1 MDMEAV
7 CPMCKTTKYRNPSMK
22 LMVNVCG
29 HALCES
35 CVELLFAKGSG
46 SCQECRTPLRRTD
59 FRLQLFEDARID
71 KEVDIRRRILREFC
85 KTEDE
90 FENLRSYNDYLE
102 MVEDIIYNLCNN
114 IDILET
120 NKKIAEYKEENKAHI
135 AKNKHKTK
143 SELLELEDILAEEK
157 SLADKARAEQIEIE
171 KIARLQK
178 VQNKEKLIDDL
189 MFSDV
194 DAGAIMKDH
203 AIKVNST
210 SDASVIA
217 KYGSGAEVAAASRA
231 AMGNSQKQIPLN
243 LPANEGTPYIYEPL
257 DTFYDGPT
265 PPNWDS
271 VRDHGYYKH
280 IRAAVEAEKAG
291 GYVENIACLRV
302 LQEAMCGLYFEH
314 SSLPDSSSQ

>member
-1 MDMEAV
+1 MEAV

-59 FRLQLFEDARID
+59 FRLQLFEDAKID
-71 KEVDIRRRILREFC
+71 KEVDIRRRILRDFC

-90 FENLRSYNDYLE
+90 FDNLRSYNDYLE
-102 MVEDIIYNLCNN
+102 MVEDLIYNLCNN

-120 NKKIAEYKEENKAHI
+120 NKKINEYKEVNKAQI

-143 SELLELEDILAEEK
+143 AELLELEDILAEEK
-157 SLADKARAEQIEIE
+157 SMADKAKAEQEELE
-171 KIARLQK
+171 KIAKLQK

-194 DAGAIMKDH
+194 DAGAIIKDH
-203 AIKVNST
+203 ASKVNAANDT
-210 SDASVIA
+210 NGMA

-231 AMGNSQKQIPLN
+231 ALGNSQKQIPLN
-243 LPANEGTPYIYEPL
+243 SNLLVNEGIPYTYEPL
-257 DTFYDGPT
+257 NTFYDGPT
-265 PPNWDS
+265 PPSWENI
-271 VRDHGYYKH
+271 RDHGYYRH
-280 IRAAVEAEKAG
+280 IRAAQENEKAG
-291 GYVENIACLRV
+291 GYVENIACHRA
-302 LQEAMCGLYFEH
+302 LQEAMCGLYFEY
-314 SSLPDSSSQ
+314 SSLSDGS